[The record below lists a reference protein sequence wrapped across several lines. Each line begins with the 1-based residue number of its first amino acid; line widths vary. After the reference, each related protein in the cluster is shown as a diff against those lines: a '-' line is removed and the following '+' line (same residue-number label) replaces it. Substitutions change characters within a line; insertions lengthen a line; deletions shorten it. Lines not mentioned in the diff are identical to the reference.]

1 MAGPVISDGW
11 GGNRVYNGGAWM
23 ELYWALSAQLNGD
36 PTWSLTSN
44 GKIPNQYSSVWA
56 RLDVSAVFDANTLD
70 NNNTFKMSPGS
81 SFPNFSGSVNIPA
94 VSSALVYDNRV
105 LIYPLFGNTYNL
117 RAIASLS
124 GIERVPGTTSFDRWI
139 SMPARAW
146 AKPAVPTITG
156 YSLNAAGVTATV
168 GISGHQ
174 TDPGQDQY
182 WQAIDRTIYSQATSW
197 VETYGYANNTSSFVL
212 SSLALNQ
219 EHRVGFRSWNEDG
232 GLSAWTSWLYIY
244 TKPAAPIIG
253 TVKRKTTDF
262 TKVDISWTIAAAFPG
277 RHYIE
282 RRMTPADSWAPLT
295 NVSSYA
301 SSYTDTVATGTQP
314 QYRVRTISY
323 DSKIYSDYSAIGT
336 SDIGSIKQFIPGVK
350 EIYLGSTKIT
360 KVFTNN
366 KEIWFSG

>member
-1 MAGPVISDGW
+1 MGVRITEGW

-23 ELYWALSAQLNGD
+23 ELYWGLDAELNGD
-36 PTWSLTSN
+36 PAWSLTGN
-44 GKIPNQYSSVWA
+44 GKIPNSYSSVIA
-56 RLDVSAVFDANTLD
+56 RLKINVVFDANTLD
-70 NNNTFKMSPGS
+70 NSNNFNYSGSWPAFNGSVSIPTVKERTIYNNT
-81 SFPNFSGSVNIPA
+81 I
-94 VSSALVYDNRV
+94 
-105 LIYPLFGNTYNL
+105 LIYPLFGDTYNL

-146 AKPAVPTITG
+146 ATPNVPTITG
-156 YSLNAAGVTATV
+156 YSLNSAGTTATV
-168 GISGHQ
+168 GVSGHQ
-174 TDPGQDQY
+174 RDTAQDWY
-182 WQAIDRTIYSQATSW
+182 WRNLDHRIYHSSTGW
-197 VETYGYANNTSSFVL
+197 VESLGGSGGDTSRSF
-212 SSLALNQ
+212 SSLVDNREYQ
-219 EHRVGFRSWNEDG
+219 VSFRTWNEDG
-232 GLSAWTSWLYIY
+232 GVSSWCTAQKVY

-262 TKVDISWTIAAAFPG
+262 TKVDISWTTAAAYPG

-282 RRMTPADSWAPLT
+282 RRMTPADSWAALA
-295 NVSSYA
+295 NVGSSV

-314 QYRVRTISY
+314 QYRARTISY

-336 SDIGSIKQFIPGVK
+336 SDIGSVKEFIPGVN
-350 EIYLGSTKIT
+350 EIYLGTTKIT

>member
-1 MAGPVISDGW
+1 MGVRITEGW

-23 ELYWALSAQLNGD
+23 ELYWGLDAELHGD
-36 PTWSLTSN
+36 PAWSLTGN
-44 GKIPNQYSSVWA
+44 GKIPNSYSSVIA
-56 RLDVSAVFDANTLD
+56 RLKINVVFDANTLD
-70 NNNTFKMSPGS
+70 NSNNFNYSGSWPAFNDSVSIPTVKERTIYNNT
-81 SFPNFSGSVNIPA
+81 I
-94 VSSALVYDNRV
+94 
-105 LIYPLFGNTYNL
+105 LIYPLFGDTYNL

-124 GIERVPGTTSFDRWI
+124 GVDRVPGTTSFDRWI

-146 AKPAVPTITG
+146 ATPNVPTITG
-156 YSLNAAGVTATV
+156 YSLNAAGNTATV

-174 TDPGQDQY
+174 TNPGQDKY

-197 VETYGYANNTSSFVL
+197 VESYGYANNTSSFVF

-232 GLSAWTSWLYIY
+232 GLSAWTSWLHIY

-262 TKVDISWTIAAAFPG
+262 TKVDISWTIAAAYPG

-282 RRMTPADSWAPLT
+282 RRMTPADSWAALT
-295 NVSSYA
+295 NVSSYV

-336 SDIGSIKQFIPGVK
+336 SDIGSIKQFIPGIK

>member
-1 MAGPVISDGW
+1 MGVRIAEAW

-23 ELYWALSAQLNGD
+23 ELYWAMDAELYDD
-36 PTWSLTSN
+36 PPWSLTAN
-44 GKIPNQYSSVWA
+44 GKIPNNNSSVLA
-56 RLDVSAVFDANTLD
+56 RLQILAVFDANTLD
-70 NNNTFKMSPGS
+70 NSNNFSYSGS
-81 SFPNFSGSVNIPA
+81 WPAFSGSVSIPT
-94 VSSALVYDNRV
+94 VKERTIYNNTI
-105 LIYPLFGNTYNL
+105 LIYPLFGDTYNL

-124 GIERVPGTTSFDRWI
+124 GVDRVPGTTSFDRWI

-146 AKPAVPTITG
+146 ATPNVPTITG
-156 YSLNAAGVTATV
+156 YSLNAAGNTATV

-174 TDPGQDQY
+174 TNPGQDKY

-197 VETYGYANNTSSFVL
+197 VESYGYANNTSSFVFY
-212 SSLALNQ
+212 SLALNQ

-232 GLSAWTSWLYIY
+232 GLSAWTSWLHIY

-262 TKVDISWTIAAAFPG
+262 TKVDISWTIAAAYPG

-282 RRMTPADSWAPLT
+282 RRMTPADSWSPLT
-295 NVSSYA
+295 NVSSYV

-336 SDIGSIKQFIPGVK
+336 SDIGSIKQFIPGIK

>member
-1 MAGPVISDGW
+1 MGVRIAEAW

-23 ELYWALSAQLNGD
+23 ELYWAMDAELYDD
-36 PTWSLTSN
+36 PPWSLTAN
-44 GKIPNQYSSVWA
+44 GKIPNNNSSVLA
-56 RLDVSAVFDANTLD
+56 RLQVLAVFDANTLD
-70 NNNTFKMSPGS
+70 NSNSFNYSGS
-81 SFPNFSGSVNIPA
+81 WPAFSGSVSIPT
-94 VSSALVYDNRV
+94 VKERVIYNNTV

-146 AKPAVPTITG
+146 ATPNAPTITG
-156 YSLNAAGVTATV
+156 YSLNSDGTIATV
-168 GISGHQ
+168 GVSGHQ
-174 TDPGQDQY
+174 RDTAQDRY
-182 WQAIDRTIYSQATSW
+182 WQNLDHSIYHSSTGWAESLGGSGGDTSRSFSNLVGNREYQVTFRT
-197 VETYGYANNTSSFVL
+197 
-212 SSLALNQ
+212 
-219 EHRVGFRSWNEDG
+219 WNEDG
-232 GLSAWTSWLYIY
+232 GVSSWCTAQKVY
-244 TKPAAPIIG
+244 TKPAAPVIG

-262 TKVDISWTIAAAFPG
+262 TKVDISWTVAAAFPG

-282 RRMTPADSWAPLT
+282 RRMTPADSWAALA
-295 NVSSYA
+295 NVGSSV
-301 SSYTDTVATGTQP
+301 STYTDTVATGTQP

-336 SDIGSIKQFIPGVK
+336 SDIGSVKEFIPGVN
-350 EIYLGSTKIT
+350 EIYLGTTKIT

>member
-1 MAGPVISDGW
+1 MGVRIAEAW
-11 GGNRVYNGGAWM
+11 GGNRVYKGGAWM
-23 ELYWALSAQLNGD
+23 ELYWAMDAELYDD
-36 PTWSLTSN
+36 PPWSLTAN
-44 GKIPNQYSSVWA
+44 GKIPNNNSSVLA
-56 RLDVSAVFDANTLD
+56 RLKINVVFDANTLD
-70 NNNTFKMSPGS
+70 NSNSFSYSGSWPAFTGSVSIPTVKERTIYNNT
-81 SFPNFSGSVNIPA
+81 I
-94 VSSALVYDNRV
+94 
-105 LIYPLFGNTYNL
+105 LIYPLFGDTYNL

-146 AKPAVPTITG
+146 AQPDTPTIAG
-156 YSLNAAGVTATV
+156 YSLNAAGDTATV
-168 GISGHQ
+168 TISGHQ
-174 TDPGQDQY
+174 TNSGQDKY
-182 WQAIDRTIYSQATSW
+182 WQTIDRTIWSQATSW
-197 VETYGYANNTSSFVL
+197 VETHAYANNTTSFVF
-212 SSLALNQ
+212 SSLALNE
-219 EHRVGFRSWNEDG
+219 EHWVGFRSWNEDG
-232 GLSAWTSWLYIY
+232 GVSAWSSWLKVY

-262 TKVDISWTIAAAFPG
+262 TKVDISWTVAAAFPG

-282 RRMTPADSWAPLT
+282 RRMTPADSWAALT
-295 NVSSYA
+295 NVGSSV
-301 SSYTDTVATGTQP
+301 STYTDTVATGTQP

-336 SDIGSIKQFIPGVK
+336 SDIGSIKQFIPGIK

>member
-1 MAGPVISDGW
+1 
-11 GGNRVYNGGAWM
+11 M
-23 ELYWALSAQLNGD
+23 ELYWGLDAELNGD
-36 PTWSLTSN
+36 PAWSLTGN
-44 GKIPNQYSSVWA
+44 GKIPNSYSSVIA
-56 RLDVSAVFDANTLD
+56 RLKINVVFDANTLD
-70 NNNTFKMSPGS
+70 NSNNFNYSGSWPAFNDSVSIPTVKERTIYNNT
-81 SFPNFSGSVNIPA
+81 I
-94 VSSALVYDNRV
+94 
-105 LIYPLFGNTYNL
+105 LIYPLFGDTYNL

-124 GIERVPGTTSFDRWI
+124 GVDRVPGTTSFDRWI

-146 AKPAVPTITG
+146 ATPNVPTITG
-156 YSLNAAGVTATV
+156 YSLNAAGNTATV

-174 TDPGQDQY
+174 TNPGQDKY
-182 WQAIDRTIYSQATSW
+182 WQTIDRTIYSQATSW
-197 VETYGYANNTSSFVL
+197 VETYGYAKNTTSFVF

-219 EHRVGFRSWNEDG
+219 EHRVGFRSSNEDG
-232 GLSAWTSWLYIY
+232 GVSAWTYWLHIY

-253 TVKRKTTDF
+253 TVKRKTTAL
-262 TKVDISWTIAAAFPG
+262 TKVDISWTIAAAYPG

-282 RRMTPADSWAPLT
+282 RRMTPADPWSPVN
-295 NVSSYA
+295 NVNSSV
-301 SSYTDTVATGTQP
+301 STYTDTVATGTQP

-336 SDIGSIKQFIPGVK
+336 SDIGSIKQFIPGIK

>member
-1 MAGPVISDGW
+1 MGIVFDNWA
-11 GGNRVYNGGAWM
+11 GNRVTSAGKWM
-23 ELYWALSAQLNGD
+23 EMYLRLDTETYSGD
-36 PTWSLTSN
+36 LPHTGTGKTPNENTS
-44 GKIPNQYSSVWA
+44 VLA
-56 RLDVSAVFDANTLD
+56 RLRITAAFDANTQD
-70 NNNTFKMSPGS
+70 S
-81 SFPNFSGSVNIPA
+81 SNSFTVNAAWPNRSGSVSIPKTTWHQIYNETYLYYPKFG
-94 VSSALVYDNRV
+94 STT
-105 LIYPLFGNTYNL
+105 LIW
-117 RAIASLS
+117 ASASLS
-124 GIERVPGTTSFDRWI
+124 GIDRVPGTTSFDRI
-139 SMPARAW
+139 FEFPARAW

-156 YSLNAAGVTATV
+156 YTLNAAGDRATV

-174 TDPGQDQY
+174 TNSEQDQY

-197 VETYGYANNTSSFVL
+197 VETYGYANNTSSFVF
-212 SSLALNQ
+212 SSLALNE

-232 GLSAWTSWLYIY
+232 GLSAWTSWLHIY

-253 TVKRKTTDF
+253 TVKRKTTDL
-262 TKVDISWTIAAAFPG
+262 TKVDISWTIAAAYPG

-282 RRMTPADSWAPLT
+282 RRMTPADSWVALT
-295 NVSSYA
+295 NVSSYV

-336 SDIGSIKQFIPGVK
+336 SDIGSVKQFIPGIK